1 MSEDRPR
8 SNPGL
13 ARALDLR
20 FLGLALV
27 NRCTARLFPRRFQ
40 LFEYSVFPPTFDR
53 WLAAQAMRSGTSK
66 YRLELWRRACRPGT
80 LVIDVGANIGAYTL
94 VAATAVGRS
103 GSVLAVEPRP
113 DLAASLRTAIEHSGL
128 EHVSVVEAAA
138 LERSAPV
145 RLRSTRGH
153 GGDQWICPSA
163 ARGVT
168 VRGVTIDEL
177 AIGPHSVSAVKID
190 VQGAEGRVIEGM
202 QDLLELHASV
212 EVFIEYWPAGLRR
225 AGSNPRIA
233 MDLLRRHQF
242 SPLLIDARGRRCV
255 PVGERFFDRADRW
268 RIRHADLLLTR
279 NPDRWLQ
286 RR

>member
-1 MSEDRPR
+1 M
-8 SNPGL
+8 
-13 ARALDLR
+13 
-20 FLGLALV
+20 
-27 NRCTARLFPRRFQ
+27 
-40 LFEYSVFPPTFDR
+40 FEYSVFPPTFDR